1 VADPDMAA
9 LHTLSNLVARE
20 SLVITFN
27 DALLLMAAVFFAAL
41 LLMPL
46 IRKPKAAAAGAH

>member
-1 VADPDMAA
+1 M
-9 LHTLSNLVARE
+9 VARE

-27 DALLLMAAVFFAAL
+27 DALLLMAAVFFTAL

-46 IRKPKAAAAGAH
+46 IRKPRGAEAAEAH

>member
-1 VADPDMAA
+1 MAA
-9 LHTLSNLVARE
+9 LQTLSNMVARE

-46 IRKPKAAAAGAH
+46 IRKPKAAAAGVH